1 MTKQHIKTARAKVT
15 KAAKHAGKKIGDAA
29 VVVGDLNDDGK
40 IDQEDAKIAAAKAKV
55 FASKAADGAGT
66 MIEKAGKHDMV
77 KDAAAGAA
85 IGALVAMPLPLIGPA
100 AGAAVGAI
108 VGVVKNLKAPAKSAP
123 QRDPKPRRFS
133 AGAFASKRSKKGSTS
148 SPADTTPTRR
158 RTRGKSGADPD

>member
-1 MTKQHIKTARAKVT
+1 MTKQRIKTAREKVT

-40 IDQEDAKIAAAKAKV
+40 IDHEDAKIAAARAKV

-66 MIEKAGKHDMV
+66 LIEKAGKHDMV

-85 IGALVAMPLPLIGPA
+85 IGALAAMPLPVVGPA

-108 VGVVKNLKAPAKSAP
+108 VGVVKNLRTPAK
-123 QRDPKPRRFS
+123 RR
-133 AGAFASKRSKKGSTS
+133 
-148 SPADTTPTRR
+148 
-158 RTRGKSGADPD
+158 